1 MATLEITR
9 HTPHRPEVRE
19 DRVEWVPI
27 SGRKVIDRLPLIV
40 WSDEQ
45 PWREANLW
53 ALEQLTTGRK
63 NAKTVMSSMTS
74 LHAYAKWLE
83 AESLDWW
90 HFPAK
95 EAERCLVR
103 YRGALIDARDAG
115 QLAPS
120 TVQNRMAVVVRFYRW
135 LSANRL
141 ISPEWPMW
149 RDRQIGV
156 RITDSFGFER
166 TLRMTSTDLAIP
178 NRKPIGEGLEDGLLP
193 VSAKDRD
200 LILEFANENASEELA
215 LMLRLGFRTGMR
227 FGTIAD
233 LKVKTIERAVPDPS
247 FPGWHRL
254 SVGPGGKPPV
264 HTKFGVS
271 GQVWIESSD
280 LERLKIYAFSSR
292 RLKRQA
298 VASEPDRDCLF
309 LTRFGGRYGTE
320 GSDLS
325 RSMNVELGRL
335 RNEGV
340 AQGIKAFRNFRF
352 HQSRCT
358 FATELA
364 RVAIR
369 HGSVGIA
376 IRLVKQALLHRSEAS
391 TLKYIQFVERTAAMA
406 DAADAFTQSFL
417 GLVIQSES
425 V

>member
-1 MATLEITR
+1 MKLNFG
-9 HTPHRPEVRE
+9 
-19 DRVEWVPI
+19 D
-27 SGRKVIDRLPLIV
+27 G
-40 WSDEQ
+40 
-45 PWREANLW
+45 
-53 ALEQLTTGRK
+53 
-63 NAKTVMSSMTS
+63 
-74 LHAYAKWLE
+74 
-83 AESLDWW
+83 
-90 HFPAK
+90 
-95 EAERCLVR
+95 
-103 YRGALIDARDAG
+103 
-115 QLAPS
+115 
-120 TVQNRMAVVVRFYRW
+120 VVRKGDPGITPENADTFRQVVAWW
-135 LSANRL
+135 LYGPNPVRTAN
-141 ISPEWPMW
+141 
-149 RDRQIGV
+149 
-156 RITDSFGFER
+156 
-166 TLRMTSTDLAIP
+166 TLCLRFTV
-178 NRKPIGEGLEDGLLP
+178 LP
-193 VSAKDRD
+193 VSYTH
-200 LILEFANENASEELA
+200 L
-215 LMLRLGFRTGMR
+215 
-227 FGTIAD
+227 
-233 LKVKTIERAVPDPS
+233 
-247 FPGWHRL
+247 
-254 SVGPGGKPPV
+254 PV

-376 IRLVKQALLHRSEAS
+376 IRLVKQALLHRNEAS

-417 GLVIQSES
+417 GLVIQPES